1 MNLDTKVGD
10 VEIKLDTS
18 RIDDNLL
25 EAQKLLNMQV
35 VADSAPFVP
44 FRQGALR
51 NSVRYPDGVYG
62 GIVEYDTPYAHYLYK
77 GVVYGPNIPLKD
89 AEGNIIGWTSPPSK
103 SPTQRRIKYHE
114 PGTTSEWFE
123 EAKRRHKRRLAE
135 SCEKNG
141 GERVM
146 LRPEYFEGKADRILE
161 LYERLENF
169 ILRDIARRILKSGNH
184 SHGGQVAVQAGAVG
198 GKPG

>member
-1 MNLDTKVGD
+1 MELDTKVGD

-62 GIVEYDTPYAHYLYK
+62 GIVEYDTPYAHYQYESE
-77 GVVYGPNIPLKD
+77 VYGPNIPLKD
-89 AEGNIIGWTSPPSK
+89 AQGNIIGWTSPPKK
-103 SPTQRRIKYHE
+103 SPTGRRLQYHT
-114 PGTTSEWFE
+114 PGTSDHWFDR
-123 EAKRRHKRRLAE
+123 AKQEHLSDWVRLVKE
-135 SCEKNG
+135 T
-141 GERVM
+141 
-146 LRPEYFEGKADRILE
+146 
-161 LYERLENF
+161 
-169 ILRDIARRILKSGNH
+169 
-184 SHGGQVAVQAGAVG
+184 VG
-198 GKPG
+198 GK

>member
-1 MNLDTKVGD
+1 MELDTKVGY
-10 VEIKLDTS
+10 VEIKLDMS

-89 AEGNIIGWTSPPSK
+89 AEGNIIGWTSPPNK

-123 EAKRRHKRRLAE
+123 EAKRRHKDDWLDLVR
-135 SCEKNG
+135 KT
-141 GERVM
+141 V
-146 LRPEYFEGKADRILE
+146 GKE
-161 LYERLENF
+161 
-169 ILRDIARRILKSGNH
+169 
-184 SHGGQVAVQAGAVG
+184 
-198 GKPG
+198 

>member
-1 MNLDTKVGD
+1 MELDTKVGD

-62 GIVEYDTPYAHYLYK
+62 GTIEYDTPYAHYLYK
-77 GVVYGPNIPLKD
+77 GIVYGPNIPLKD
-89 AEGNIIGWTSPPSK
+89 AEGFQSTLP
-103 SPTQRRIKYHE
+103 RR
-114 PGTTSEWFE
+114 
-123 EAKRRHKRRLAE
+123 
-135 SCEKNG
+135 
-141 GERVM
+141 ERQQ
-146 LRPEYFEGKADRILE
+146 LIDGDWK
-161 LYERLENF
+161 
-169 ILRDIARRILKSGNH
+169 
-184 SHGGQVAVQAGAVG
+184 GA
-198 GKPG
+198 

>member
-51 NSVRYPDGVYG
+51 NSVRS
-62 GIVEYDTPYAHYLYK
+62 L
-77 GVVYGPNIPLKD
+77 
-89 AEGNIIGWTSPPSK
+89 PS
-103 SPTQRRIKYHE
+103 R
-114 PGTTSEWFE
+114 
-123 EAKRRHKRRLAE
+123 
-135 SCEKNG
+135 
-141 GERVM
+141 ER
-146 LRPEYFEGKADRILE
+146 G
-161 LYERLENF
+161 
-169 ILRDIARRILKSGNH
+169 LKS
-184 SHGGQVAVQAGAVG
+184 VIA
-198 GKPG
+198 

>member
-1 MNLDTKVGD
+1 MELDTKVGD

-103 SPTQRRIKYHE
+103 SRRRDGLNITSREQRLNGSRKPKGGIK
-114 PGTTSEWFE
+114 TT
-123 EAKRRHKRRLAE
+123 
-135 SCEKNG
+135 G
-141 GERVM
+141 
-146 LRPEYFEGKADRILE
+146 
-161 LYERLENF
+161 
-169 ILRDIARRILKSGNH
+169 
-184 SHGGQVAVQAGAVG
+184 
-198 GKPG
+198 

>member
-1 MNLDTKVGD
+1 MELDTKVGD

-35 VADSAPFVP
+35 VADSSPFVP

-62 GIVEYDTPYAHYLYK
+62 GVIEYDTPYAHYLYK
-77 GVVYGPNIPLKD
+77 GIVYGPNIPLKD
-89 AEGNIIGWTSPPSK
+89 AEGNIIGWTSPPNK
-103 SPTQRRIKYHE
+103 SPTQRKIKYHE

-123 EAKRRHKRRLAE
+123 EAKRRHKDDWLNLVR
-135 SCEKNG
+135 KT
-141 GERVM
+141 V
-146 LRPEYFEGKADRILE
+146 GKE
-161 LYERLENF
+161 
-169 ILRDIARRILKSGNH
+169 
-184 SHGGQVAVQAGAVG
+184 
-198 GKPG
+198 

>member
-1 MNLDTKVGD
+1 MELDTKVGD

-89 AEGNIIGWTSPPSK
+89 AEGNIIGWTSPPNKRLSIMSRERRLNGSK
-103 SPTQRRIKYHE
+103 KLKGGIKMTGWILLE
-114 PGTTSEWFE
+114 
-123 EAKRRHKRRLAE
+123 KRRGKSDA
-135 SCEKNG
+135 KT
-141 GERVM
+141 RV
-146 LRPEYFEGKADRILE
+146 F
-161 LYERLENF
+161 
-169 ILRDIARRILKSGNH
+169 
-184 SHGGQVAVQAGAVG
+184 
-198 GKPG
+198 